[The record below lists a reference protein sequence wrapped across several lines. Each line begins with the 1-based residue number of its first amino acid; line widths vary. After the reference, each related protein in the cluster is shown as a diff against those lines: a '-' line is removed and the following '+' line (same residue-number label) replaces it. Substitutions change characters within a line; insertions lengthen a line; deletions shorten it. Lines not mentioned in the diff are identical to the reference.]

1 MGKQEL
7 DNLVRI
13 GSLKAEAATRKEF
26 SGMVTSARR
35 SLADAQNES
44 IETDSQFDL
53 AYGAAHRLALA
64 ALRHQGYRS
73 ENRITVFQTLTH
85 TLGTSNADI
94 QTFLKA
100 HNERNLAEYEGRMD
114 LDQKLLADLIGAT
127 KRLDTAIGKL
137 TPPPAD
143 NPHR

>member
-1 MGKQEL
+1 VGKQEL
-7 DNLVRI
+7 DNLVKI

-73 ENRITVFQTLTH
+73 ENRITVFQTLAH

-100 HNERNLAEYEGRMD
+100 HNERNLAEYQGR
-114 LDQKLLADLIGAT
+114 LDIDEKLLADLVGAT
-127 KRLDTAIGKL
+127 KRLGAAVGKL
-137 TPPPAD
+137 TPPPAESV
-143 NPHR
+143 